1 AGGMGAQPRGPG
13 AGGAEEDPEGL
24 RGPRPR
30 HRQDRLCRDPAH
42 GRDRHPRGLI
52 AGRSASA
59 RIGVSVGPAAR
70 EAADGWRARHM
81 INASVLAAWSPRML
95 SVLRIVSGL
104 IFLLHGSQKLLGV
117 PPREGPG
124 PELMSQMGLG
134 GVIEL
139 VAG

>member
-1 AGGMGAQPRGPG
+1 
-13 AGGAEEDPEGL
+13 
-24 RGPRPR
+24 
-30 HRQDRLCRDPAH
+30 
-42 GRDRHPRGLI
+42 
-52 AGRSASA
+52 
-59 RIGVSVGPAAR
+59 
-70 EAADGWRARHM
+70 M

-139 VAG
+139 VAGTLILLGLFTRPAAFIASGTMAVAYWQFHAPNHLFPTVNHGDGAILFCFVFLYLVFAGPGPWSLDARMRRA